1 MAGKSLGTLT
11 IDLIAKTGGFT
22 SGLNQA
28 ERASAKWSKQ
38 IQEDAAASSAALA
51 GIGVAAVTAGLA
63 VGTAGFQLLKST
75 SRQITET
82 DRWAK
87 SLRIS
92 TQELLAWQFAAEKAG
107 VSGDQMADI
116 FKDIGDKI
124 GDAVLNK
131 SGEAVDA
138 LNALGLS
145 AEKLSKVSPDKQ
157 LLAIGESL
165 GKIGTNAEKT
175 TILESLG
182 NDLSK
187 LLPLFDNNNEK
198 LKQFIE
204 LAKDYGVAPDPSS
217 IDDLVKVNQL
227 FEDMEAQVAGLKM
240 EIAAGLA
247 KVDLTPLQNSLDKLH
262 DVLTDPVV
270 LQGISDLVSEVAQLA
285 GWMVKAAA
293 GAGQLAAS
301 TGNRFAAL
309 SGQIDLTN
317 IDQVNE
323 RISYLQK
330 NLEGKKSIYSQDKSM
345 FSWLTGSDDS
355 VNALNEELNNLI
367 ATRDKLT
374 TPPVG
379 NIPLSAA
386 ITGTG
391 NPFALPPGGTNGK
404 VTPDT
409 SLKKLESSFK
419 SMETSYLRQI
429 ALIDTTGKKSAE
441 VTEQQKL
448 QFDIADG
455 KLTGLNETQKQRLEQ
470 LATEVDRLNSVKKAN
485 EENLK
490 LAEYVSN
497 LQRENANSAASLDA
511 DVIGAGLGDKSRERM
526 REQLSIEREFLE
538 KREDLQRRYQS
549 GDIHSQEDY
558 DRYNQELD
566 KALAER
572 LDKYRSHYDQL
583 DELQG
588 NWLAGA
594 QNGLANWVDTSS
606 DYYTQ
611 VSDLVGNTLDG
622 LVDNMADA
630 LSGNKAD
637 WSSWAN
643 SVLNELQKVLLR
655 AIMVNTLKS
664 AGDSG
669 WFGSLGGMFGS
680 SVAGAASAGGA
691 TPSGAYTGAASQLK
705 FAKGGVMDS
714 PDLSRFRNGVVN
726 SPTMFAFAKGAGL
739 MGEAGHEAIMP
750 LTRTADG
757 NLGVRMVDDTVSSVG
772 GGGAQL
778 QQTIQQHFSI
788 SGNGDAALKQAMQE
802 AARQGANDG
811 AKQARQDLLQD
822 FSNRGQARRLL
833 GV

>member
-11 IDLIAKTGGFT
+11 IDLIAKTGGFV
-22 SGLNQA
+22 SGLSQA
-28 ERASAKWSKQ
+28 ERASEKWSKQ
-38 IQEDAAASSAALA
+38 VQEDAAKSGAALA
-51 GIGVAAVTAGLA
+51 GIGAAAVTAGLA
-63 VGTAGFQLLKST
+63 VGAAGFQLLKST
-75 SRQITET
+75 SKQITET

-145 AEKLSKVSPDKQ
+145 AEKLSKASPEKQ

-198 LKQFIE
+198 LKQFID
-204 LAKDYGVAPDPSS
+204 LAKNYGVAPDPSS

-227 FEDMEAQVAGLKM
+227 FEDMEAQVSGLKM

-285 GWMVKAAA
+285 GWLVKAAA

-309 SGQIDLTN
+309 SGKIDLNN

-323 RISYLQK
+323 RIAYLQK
-330 NLEGKKSIYSQDKSM
+330 NLAGRKGFYSQDKSM
-345 FSWLTGSDDS
+345 FAWLTGGDDS
-355 VNALNEELNNLI
+355 VKALNDELNTLI
-367 ATRDKLT
+367 QTRDKLSKPIIGNLPLGAAT
-374 TPPVG
+374 VG
-379 NIPLSAA
+379 EA
-386 ITGTG
+386 
-391 NPFALPPGGTNGK
+391 NPFALPKGGTNGK
-404 VTPDT
+404 VTPDAT
-409 SLKKLESSFK
+409 AKKFESAFK
-419 SMETSYLRQI
+419 SLETSYLRQI
-429 ALIDTTGKKSAE
+429 ALIDTTGKKSVE

-455 KLTGLNETQKQRLEQ
+455 KLTGLNETQKTRLVQ
-470 LATEVDRLNSVKKAN
+470 LASEVDRLNSVKKAN
-485 EENLK
+485 EENIR
-490 LAEYVSN
+490 LAEYVAN
-497 LQRENANSAASLDA
+497 LQRENANAASSLDA
-511 DVIGAGLGDKSRERM
+511 DVIGAGLGDKARERM
-526 REQLSIEREFLE
+526 REQLDIEREFNE
-538 KREDLQRRYQS
+538 KREDLQRRFQS
-549 GDIHSQEDY
+549 GDIKTPAEY

-566 KALAER
+566 KALSVR
-572 LDKYRSHYDQL
+572 LEKYRSHYEDL
-583 DELQG
+583 DKIQG
-588 NWLAGA
+588 DWLAGA
-594 QNGLANWVDTSS
+594 QDGLANWVDTSS
-606 DYYTQ
+606 DYYSQ
-611 VSDLVGNTLDG
+611 VSGLVGNTLDG

-630 LSGNKAD
+630 LNGNKAD
-637 WSSWAN
+637 WADWAN
-643 SVLNELQKVLLR
+643 SVLSELQKVLLR
-655 AIMVNTLKS
+655 AILVNSLKS

-669 WFGSLGGMFGS
+669 LLGSLGGMFGVAS
-680 SVAGAASAGGA
+680 SGGS
-691 TPSGAYTGAASQLK
+691 TPSGAYDSAASGLTLN
-705 FAKGGVMDS
+705 AKGGVYDS
-714 PDLSRFRNGVVN
+714 PDLSKFRNGIVS

-739 MGEAGHEAIMP
+739 MGEAGPEAIMP
-750 LTRTADG
+750 LTRTSDG
-757 NLGVRMVDDTVSSVG
+757 SLGVRMVDDTVSSVSAG
-772 GGGAQL
+772 GSSI
-778 QQTIQQHFSI
+778 QQTIQQHFTI

-802 AARQGANDG
+802 AAARGAADG
-811 AKQARQDLLQD
+811 AKKARQDMLND
-822 FSNRGQARRLL
+822 FHTNGQARRML

>member
-11 IDLIAKTGGFT
+11 LDLIAKTGGFT
-22 SGLNQA
+22 SGMDKA

-38 IQEDAAASSAALA
+38 VQDDAKKTSLALA
-51 GIGVAAVTAGLA
+51 ATGVAATTAAMG
-63 VGTAGFQLLKST
+63 VGAAGFQLLKNT
-75 SRQITET
+75 SKQISET

-87 SLRIS
+87 SLNIS
-92 TQELLAWQFAAEKAG
+92 TQNLLAWQFAAEKAG

-145 AEKLSKVSPDKQ
+145 AEKLSKTTPDQQ
-157 LLAIGESL
+157 LLAIGDAL

-198 LKQFIE
+198 LRQFID
-204 LAKDYGVAPDPSS
+204 LAKDYDVAPDPAS
-217 IDDLVKVNQL
+217 IDDLIKVNDL
-227 FEDMEAQVAGLKM
+227 FEDIDAQVKGLKM
-240 EIAAGLA
+240 EIASGLA
-247 KVDLTPLQNSLDKLH
+247 KVDLTELTTSFNKLR
-262 DVLTDPVV
+262 DVLTDPKVID
-270 LQGISDLVSEVAQLA
+270 GLVKLVNEASKLA
-285 GWMVKAAA
+285 GWVITIAAKL
-293 GAGQLAAS
+293 GEIAS
-301 TGNRFAAL
+301 LTGNRVSAL
-309 SGQIDLTN
+309 SGEIDTSNLGE
-317 IDQVNE
+317 VNE
-323 RISYLQK
+323 RIELLQK
-330 NLEGKKSIYSQDKSM
+330 WTKERNGLYSQDKSM
-345 FSWLTGSDDS
+345 FAELSGADDS
-355 VNALNEELNNLI
+355 AKALNDELGNLLEIREKLNNQKNPVVNLPLQS
-367 ATRDKLT
+367 ATVGSGFSLGKDENNGKT
-374 TPPVG
+374 TPD
-379 NIPLSAA
+379 SAA
-386 ITGTG
+386 
-391 NPFALPPGGTNGK
+391 
-404 VTPDT
+404 
-409 SLKKLESSFK
+409 KKLENAFK

-455 KLTGLNETQKQRLEQ
+455 KLTGLNATQKEHLEQ

-497 LQRENANSAASLDA
+497 LQRENANAAASLDA
-511 DVIGAGLGDKSRERM
+511 DVIGAGLGDKARERM
-526 REQLSIEREFLE
+526 REQLEIEREFLE

-549 GDIHSQEDY
+549 GDIRNQEDY
-558 DRYNQELD
+558 ERYNQELD
-566 KALAER
+566 KALSDR
-572 LDKYRSHYDQL
+572 LDKYRNHYEQL

-637 WSSWAN
+637 WASWAN
-643 SVLNELQKVLLR
+643 SVLSELQKVLLR
-655 AIMVNTLKS
+655 AIMVNSLKS
-664 AGDSG
+664 AGESG
-669 WFGSLGGMFGS
+669 WFGSLGGMFGGS
-680 SVAGAASAGGA
+680 SAGGS
-691 TPSGAYTGAASQLK
+691 TPSGLYDGLTLN
-705 FAKGGVMDS
+705 AKGGVYDS
-714 PDLSRFRNGVVN
+714 PDLSKFSNGIVN

-739 MGEAGHEAIMP
+739 MGEAGYEAIMP

-772 GGGAQL
+772 GGGAQV

-811 AKQARQDLLQD
+811 AKQARQDLLND

>member
-11 IDLIAKTGGFT
+11 IDLVAKVGGFV
-22 SGLNQA
+22 SGLSQA
-28 ERASAKWSKQ
+28 ERASQKWRKQVKDDAKAAAVAFTGFATAASAAALSVGVAGYNLLKNTSKQ
-38 IQEDAAASSAALA
+38 I
-51 GIGVAAVTAGLA
+51 
-63 VGTAGFQLLKST
+63 
-75 SRQITET
+75 TES

-87 SLRIS
+87 SLNMS
-92 TQELLAWQFAAEKAG
+92 TQSLLSWQYAAQKAG

-138 LNALGLS
+138 LDALGLS
-145 AEKLSKVSPDKQ
+145 AKKLAGESPDKQ
-157 LLAIGESL
+157 LIAISNAL
-165 GKIGTNAEKT
+165 GNIKTNAEKT

-187 LLPLFDNNNEK
+187 LLPLLEQGGDK
-198 LKQFIE
+198 LQKY
-204 LAKDYGVAPDPSS
+204 LKAAKDFGVAPDDAD
-217 IDDLVKVNQL
+217 IENLVKVNSI
-227 FEDMEAQVAGLKM
+227 FEDMETQINGVKIELAT
-240 EIAAGLA
+240 GLA
-247 KVDLTPLQNSLDKLH
+247 KVDLSNLQKS
-262 DVLTDPVV
+262 
-270 LQGISDLVSEVAQLA
+270 ISDMGDVFKDPEVIKGITDLVGGVVDLA
-285 GWMVKAAA
+285 TWLVKVGAEA
-293 GAGQLAAS
+293 GKLIDLYKGGTPVGENASKEEIERRIRNLTADLEDEGFAAS
-301 TGNRFAAL
+301 FNRI
-309 SGQIDLTN
+309 GMD
-317 IDQVNE
+317 
-323 RISYLQK
+323 
-330 NLEGKKSIYSQDKSM
+330 
-345 FSWLTGSDDS
+345 
-355 VNALNEELNNLI
+355 
-367 ATRDKLT
+367 
-374 TPPVG
+374 
-379 NIPLSAA
+379 
-386 ITGTG
+386 
-391 NPFALPPGGTNGK
+391 TNGK
-404 VTPDT
+404 RKERDQLRQRLLIIETANNLPLTPAFAGNINDKPKNYNKNPGESNGKEKPDST
-409 SLKKLESSFK
+409 AKKLESSFK

-429 ALIDTTGKKSAE
+429 NLIDTTGKKTAE

-448 QFDIADG
+448 QFDIVSG
-455 KLTGLNETQKQRLEQ
+455 KLTGLNESQKQRLEQ
-470 LATEVDRLNSVKKAN
+470 LATEVDRLNAVKKAN

-490 LAEYVSN
+490 LAEYISN
-497 LQRENANSAASLDA
+497 LQRENANAAASLDA
-511 DVIGAGLGDKSRERM
+511 DVIGAGLGDKARERM
-526 REQLSIEREFLE
+526 REQLEIEREFNE
-538 KREDLQRRYQS
+538 KREDLQRRRQDGS
-549 GDIHSQEDY
+549 IKTSEEY

-594 QNGLANWVDTSS
+594 QNSLANWVDTSS

-630 LSGNKAD
+630 LRGNKAD
-637 WSSWAN
+637 WASWAN

-739 MGEAGHEAIMP
+739 MGEAGPEAIMP

>member
-11 IDLIAKTGGFT
+11 IDLVAKVGGFV
-22 SGLNQA
+22 SGLSQA
-28 ERASAKWSKQ
+28 ERASQKWRKQVKDDAKAAAVAFTGFATAASAAALSVGVAGYNLLKNTSKQ
-38 IQEDAAASSAALA
+38 I
-51 GIGVAAVTAGLA
+51 
-63 VGTAGFQLLKST
+63 
-75 SRQITET
+75 TES

-87 SLRIS
+87 SLNMS
-92 TQELLAWQFAAEKAG
+92 TQSLLSWQYAAQKAG

-138 LNALGLS
+138 LDALGLS
-145 AEKLSKVSPDKQ
+145 AKKLAGESPDKQ
-157 LLAIGESL
+157 LIAISNAL
-165 GKIGTNAEKT
+165 GNIKTNAEKT

-187 LLPLFDNNNEK
+187 LLPLLEQGGDK
-198 LKQFIE
+198 LQKY
-204 LAKDYGVAPDPSS
+204 LKAAKDFGVAPDDAD
-217 IDDLVKVNQL
+217 IENLVKVNSI
-227 FEDMEAQVAGLKM
+227 FEDMETQINGVKIELAT
-240 EIAAGLA
+240 GLA
-247 KVDLTPLQNSLDKLH
+247 KVDLSNLQKS
-262 DVLTDPVV
+262 
-270 LQGISDLVSEVAQLA
+270 ISDMGDVFKDPEVIKGITDLVGGVVDLA
-285 GWMVKAAA
+285 TWLVKVGAEA
-293 GAGQLAAS
+293 GKLIDLYKGGTPVGENASKEEIERRIRNLTADLEDEGFAAS
-301 TGNRFAAL
+301 FNRI
-309 SGQIDLTN
+309 GMD
-317 IDQVNE
+317 
-323 RISYLQK
+323 
-330 NLEGKKSIYSQDKSM
+330 
-345 FSWLTGSDDS
+345 
-355 VNALNEELNNLI
+355 
-367 ATRDKLT
+367 
-374 TPPVG
+374 
-379 NIPLSAA
+379 
-386 ITGTG
+386 
-391 NPFALPPGGTNGK
+391 TNGK
-404 VTPDT
+404 RKERDQLRQRLLIIETANNLPLTPAFAGNINDKPKNYNKNPGESNGKLKTDT
-409 SLKKLESSFK
+409 SAKKLESSFK

-429 ALIDTTGKKSAE
+429 NLIDTTGKKTAE

-448 QFDIADG
+448 QFDIVSG
-455 KLTGLNETQKQRLEQ
+455 KLTGLNESQKQRLEQ
-470 LATEVDRLNSVKKAN
+470 LATEVDRLNAVKKAN

-490 LAEYVSN
+490 LAEYISN
-497 LQRENANSAASLDA
+497 LQRENANVAASLDA
-511 DVIGAGLGDKSRERM
+511 DVIGAGLGDKARERM
-526 REQLSIEREFLE
+526 REQLNTEREFLE

-549 GDIHSQEDY
+549 GDIANQEDY

-637 WSSWAN
+637 WASWAN

-680 SVAGAASAGGA
+680 SVVGSASAGGA

-739 MGEAGHEAIMP
+739 MGEAGPEAIMP

>member
-11 IDLIAKTGGFT
+11 IDLVAKVGGFV
-22 SGLNQA
+22 SGLSQA
-28 ERASAKWSKQ
+28 ERASQKWRKQVKDDAKAAAVAFTGFATAASAAALSVGVAGYNLLKNTSKQ
-38 IQEDAAASSAALA
+38 I
-51 GIGVAAVTAGLA
+51 
-63 VGTAGFQLLKST
+63 
-75 SRQITET
+75 TES

-87 SLRIS
+87 SLNMS
-92 TQELLAWQFAAEKAG
+92 TQSLLSWQYAAQKAG

-138 LNALGLS
+138 LDALGLS
-145 AEKLSKVSPDKQ
+145 AKKLAGESPDKQ
-157 LLAIGESL
+157 LIAISNAL
-165 GKIGTNAEKT
+165 GNIKTNAEKT

-187 LLPLFDNNNEK
+187 LLPLLEQGGDK
-198 LKQFIE
+198 LQKY
-204 LAKDYGVAPDPSS
+204 LKAAKDFGVAPDDAD
-217 IDDLVKVNQL
+217 IENLVKVNSI
-227 FEDMEAQVAGLKM
+227 FEDMETQINGVKIELAT
-240 EIAAGLA
+240 GLA
-247 KVDLTPLQNSLDKLH
+247 KVDLSNLQKS
-262 DVLTDPVV
+262 
-270 LQGISDLVSEVAQLA
+270 ISDMGDVFKDPEVIKGITDLVGGVVDLA
-285 GWMVKAAA
+285 TWLVKVGAEA
-293 GAGQLAAS
+293 GKLIDLYKGGTPVGENASKEEIERRIRNLTADLEDEGFAAS
-301 TGNRFAAL
+301 FNRI
-309 SGQIDLTN
+309 GMD
-317 IDQVNE
+317 
-323 RISYLQK
+323 
-330 NLEGKKSIYSQDKSM
+330 
-345 FSWLTGSDDS
+345 
-355 VNALNEELNNLI
+355 
-367 ATRDKLT
+367 
-374 TPPVG
+374 
-379 NIPLSAA
+379 
-386 ITGTG
+386 
-391 NPFALPPGGTNGK
+391 TNGK
-404 VTPDT
+404 RKERDQLRQRLLIIETANNLPLTPAFAGNINDKPKNYNKNPGESNGKEKPDST
-409 SLKKLESSFK
+409 AKKLESSFK

-429 ALIDTTGKKSAE
+429 NLIDTTGKKTAE

-448 QFDIADG
+448 QFDIVSG
-455 KLTGLNETQKQRLEQ
+455 KLTGLNESQKQRLEQ
-470 LATEVDRLNSVKKAN
+470 LATEVDRLNAVKKAN

-490 LAEYVSN
+490 LAEYISN
-497 LQRENANSAASLDA
+497 LQRENANVAASLDA
-511 DVIGAGLGDKSRERM
+511 DVIGAGLGDKARERM
-526 REQLSIEREFLE
+526 REQLNTEREFLE

-549 GDIHSQEDY
+549 GDIANQEDY

-611 VSDLVGNTLDG
+611 VLDLVGNTLDG

-637 WSSWAN
+637 WASWAN

-811 AKQARQDLLQD
+811 AKQARQDILQD

>member
-11 IDLIAKTGGFT
+11 IDLVAKVGGFV
-22 SGLNQA
+22 SGLSQA
-28 ERASAKWSKQ
+28 ERASQKWRKQVKDDAKAAAVAFTGFATAASAAALSVGVAGYNLLKNTSKQ
-38 IQEDAAASSAALA
+38 I
-51 GIGVAAVTAGLA
+51 
-63 VGTAGFQLLKST
+63 
-75 SRQITET
+75 TES

-87 SLRIS
+87 SLNMS
-92 TQELLAWQFAAEKAG
+92 TQSLLSWQYAAQKAG

-138 LNALGLS
+138 LDALGLS
-145 AEKLSKVSPDKQ
+145 AKKLAGESPDKQ
-157 LLAIGESL
+157 LIAISNAL
-165 GKIGTNAEKT
+165 GNIKTNAEKT

-187 LLPLFDNNNEK
+187 LLPLLDQGGDK
-198 LKQFIE
+198 LQKY
-204 LAKDYGVAPDPSS
+204 LKAAKDFGVAPDDAD
-217 IDDLVKVNQL
+217 IENLVKVNSI
-227 FEDMEAQVAGLKM
+227 FEDMETQINGVKIELAT
-240 EIAAGLA
+240 GLA
-247 KVDLTPLQNSLDKLH
+247 KVDLSNLQKS
-262 DVLTDPVV
+262 
-270 LQGISDLVSEVAQLA
+270 ISDMGDVFKDPEVIKGITDLVGGVVDLA
-285 GWMVKAAA
+285 TWLVKVGAEA
-293 GAGQLAAS
+293 GKLIDLYKGGAPVGENASKEEIERRIRNLTADLEDEGFAAS
-301 TGNRFAAL
+301 FNRI
-309 SGQIDLTN
+309 GMD
-317 IDQVNE
+317 
-323 RISYLQK
+323 
-330 NLEGKKSIYSQDKSM
+330 
-345 FSWLTGSDDS
+345 
-355 VNALNEELNNLI
+355 
-367 ATRDKLT
+367 
-374 TPPVG
+374 
-379 NIPLSAA
+379 
-386 ITGTG
+386 
-391 NPFALPPGGTNGK
+391 TNGK
-404 VTPDT
+404 RKERDQLRQRLLIIETANNLPLTPAFAGNINDKPKNYNKNPGESNGKEKPDST
-409 SLKKLESSFK
+409 AKKLESSFK

-429 ALIDTTGKKSAE
+429 NLIDTTGKKTAE

-448 QFDIADG
+448 QFDIVSG
-455 KLTGLNETQKQRLEQ
+455 KLTGLNESQKQRLEQ
-470 LATEVDRLNSVKKAN
+470 LATEVDRLNAVKKAN

-490 LAEYVSN
+490 LAEYISN
-497 LQRENANSAASLDA
+497 LQRENANVAASLDA
-511 DVIGAGLGDKSRERM
+511 DVIGAGLGDKARERM
-526 REQLSIEREFLE
+526 REQLNIEREFLE

-549 GDIHSQEDY
+549 GDIANQEDY

-637 WSSWAN
+637 WASWAN

-680 SVAGAASAGGA
+680 SVAGAASTGGA

-739 MGEAGHEAIMP
+739 MGEAGPEAIMP

-772 GGGAQL
+772 GGGTQL

-811 AKQARQDLLQD
+811 AKQARKDLLQD
-822 FSNRGQARRLL
+822 FSKEGANKFLI
-833 GV
+833 

>member
-11 IDLIAKTGGFT
+11 IDLVAKVGGFV
-22 SGLNQA
+22 SGLSQA
-28 ERASAKWSKQ
+28 ERASQKWRKQVKDDAKAAAVAFTGFATAASAAALSVGVAGYNLLKNTSKQ
-38 IQEDAAASSAALA
+38 I
-51 GIGVAAVTAGLA
+51 
-63 VGTAGFQLLKST
+63 
-75 SRQITET
+75 TES

-87 SLRIS
+87 SLNMS
-92 TQELLAWQFAAEKAG
+92 TQSLLSWQYAAQKAG

-138 LNALGLS
+138 LDALGLS
-145 AEKLSKVSPDKQ
+145 AKKLSGESPDKQ
-157 LLAIGESL
+157 LLAISDAL
-165 GKIGTNAEKT
+165 SKIKTNSEKT

-187 LLPLFDNNNEK
+187 LLPLLDQGGDK
-198 LKQFIE
+198 LQKY
-204 LAKDYGVAPDPSS
+204 LKAAKDFGVAPDDADIES
-217 IDDLVKVNQL
+217 LVKVNSI
-227 FEDMEAQVAGLKM
+227 FEDMETQINGVKIELAT
-240 EIAAGLA
+240 GLA
-247 KVDLTPLQNSLDKLH
+247 KVDLSNLQKSISDMGDVFKDPEVIKGITNLVGGVVDLATWLVKVGAEAGKLIDLYKGGTPVGENASKEEIERRIRNLTADLEDEGFAASFNRIGMDTEGKRKERDQLNQRLLILETANNLPLTPATTGNSLIK
-262 DVLTDPVV
+262 T
-270 LQGISDLVSEVAQLA
+270 
-285 GWMVKAAA
+285 
-293 GAGQLAAS
+293 
-301 TGNRFAAL
+301 
-309 SGQIDLTN
+309 
-317 IDQVNE
+317 
-323 RISYLQK
+323 SYGL
-330 NLEGKKSIYSQDKSM
+330 GKDE
-345 FSWLTGSDDS
+345 
-355 VNALNEELNNLI
+355 N
-367 ATRDKLT
+367 
-374 TPPVG
+374 
-379 NIPLSAA
+379 
-386 ITGTG
+386 
-391 NPFALPPGGTNGK
+391 NGK
-404 VTPDT
+404 NKPDST
-409 SLKKLESSFK
+409 AKKLESAFK

-470 LATEVDRLNSVKKAN
+470 LATEVDRLNAVKKAN

-490 LAEYVSN
+490 LAEYISN
-497 LQRENANSAASLDA
+497 LQRENANAAASLDA
-511 DVIGAGLGDKSRERM
+511 DVIGAGLGDKARERM
-526 REQLSIEREFLE
+526 REQLEIEREFNE
-538 KREDLQRRYQS
+538 KREDLQRRRQDGS
-549 GDIHSQEDY
+549 IKTSEEY

-637 WSSWAN
+637 WASWAN

-739 MGEAGHEAIMP
+739 MGEAGPEAIMP

-778 QQTIQQHFSI
+778 QQTIHQHFSI

>member
-1 MAGKSLGTLT
+1 
-11 IDLIAKTGGFT
+11 
-22 SGLNQA
+22 
-28 ERASAKWSKQ
+28 
-38 IQEDAAASSAALA
+38 
-51 GIGVAAVTAGLA
+51 
-63 VGTAGFQLLKST
+63 
-75 SRQITET
+75 
-82 DRWAK
+82 
-87 SLRIS
+87 
-92 TQELLAWQFAAEKAG
+92 
-107 VSGDQMADI
+107 
-116 FKDIGDKI
+116 
-124 GDAVLNK
+124 
-131 SGEAVDA
+131 
-138 LNALGLS
+138 
-145 AEKLSKVSPDKQ
+145 
-157 LLAIGESL
+157 
-165 GKIGTNAEKT
+165 
-175 TILESLG
+175 
-182 NDLSK
+182 
-187 LLPLFDNNNEK
+187 
-198 LKQFIE
+198 
-204 LAKDYGVAPDPSS
+204 
-217 IDDLVKVNQL
+217 
-227 FEDMEAQVAGLKM
+227 
-240 EIAAGLA
+240 
-247 KVDLTPLQNSLDKLH
+247 
-262 DVLTDPVV
+262 
-270 LQGISDLVSEVAQLA
+270 
-285 GWMVKAAA
+285 
-293 GAGQLAAS
+293 
-301 TGNRFAAL
+301 
-309 SGQIDLTN
+309 
-317 IDQVNE
+317 
-323 RISYLQK
+323 
-330 NLEGKKSIYSQDKSM
+330 
-345 FSWLTGSDDS
+345 
-355 VNALNEELNNLI
+355 
-367 ATRDKLT
+367 
-374 TPPVG
+374 
-379 NIPLSAA
+379 
-386 ITGTG
+386 
-391 NPFALPPGGTNGK
+391 
-404 VTPDT
+404 
-409 SLKKLESSFK
+409 
-419 SMETSYLRQI
+419 METSYLRQI

-470 LATEVDRLNSVKKAN
+470 LATEVDRLNAVKKAN

-490 LAEYVSN
+490 LAEYISN
-497 LQRENANSAASLDA
+497 LQRENANAAASLDA
-511 DVIGAGLGDKSRERM
+511 DVIGAGLGDKARERM
-526 REQLSIEREFLE
+526 REQLEIEREFNE
-538 KREDLQRRYQS
+538 KREDLQRRRQDGS
-549 GDIHSQEDY
+549 IKTSEEY

-630 LSGNKAD
+630 LSGNKDD
-637 WSSWAN
+637 WASWAN

-739 MGEAGHEAIMP
+739 MGEAGPEAIMP

-778 QQTIQQHFSI
+778 QQTIHQHFSI

>member
-11 IDLIAKTGGFT
+11 IDLVAKVGGFV
-22 SGLNQA
+22 SGLSQA
-28 ERASAKWSKQ
+28 ERASQKWRKQVKDDAKAAAVAFTGFATAASAAALSVGVAGYNLLKNTSKQ
-38 IQEDAAASSAALA
+38 I
-51 GIGVAAVTAGLA
+51 
-63 VGTAGFQLLKST
+63 
-75 SRQITET
+75 TES

-87 SLRIS
+87 SLNMS
-92 TQELLAWQFAAEKAG
+92 TQSLLSWQYAAQKAG

-131 SGEAVDA
+131 SGEAVGA
-138 LNALGLS
+138 LDALGLS
-145 AEKLSKVSPDKQ
+145 AKKLAGESPDKQ
-157 LLAIGESL
+157 LIAISNAL
-165 GKIGTNAEKT
+165 GNIKTNAEKT

-187 LLPLFDNNNEK
+187 LLPLLDQGGDK
-198 LKQFIE
+198 LQKY
-204 LAKDYGVAPDPSS
+204 LKAAKDFGVAPDDAD
-217 IDDLVKVNQL
+217 IENLVKVNSI
-227 FEDMEAQVAGLKM
+227 FEDMETQINGVKIELAT
-240 EIAAGLA
+240 GLA
-247 KVDLTPLQNSLDKLH
+247 KVDLSNLQKS
-262 DVLTDPVV
+262 
-270 LQGISDLVSEVAQLA
+270 ISDMGDVFKDPEVIKGITDLVGGVVDLA
-285 GWMVKAAA
+285 TWLVKVGAEA
-293 GAGQLAAS
+293 GKLIDLYKGGTPVGENASKEEIERRIRNLTADLEDEGFAAS
-301 TGNRFAAL
+301 FNRI
-309 SGQIDLTN
+309 GMD
-317 IDQVNE
+317 
-323 RISYLQK
+323 
-330 NLEGKKSIYSQDKSM
+330 
-345 FSWLTGSDDS
+345 
-355 VNALNEELNNLI
+355 
-367 ATRDKLT
+367 
-374 TPPVG
+374 
-379 NIPLSAA
+379 
-386 ITGTG
+386 
-391 NPFALPPGGTNGK
+391 TNGK
-404 VTPDT
+404 RKERDQLRQRLLIIETANNLPLTPAFAGNRNDKPKNYNKNPGESNGKEKPDST
-409 SLKKLESSFK
+409 AKKLESSFK

-429 ALIDTTGKKSAE
+429 NLIDTTGKKTAE

-448 QFDIADG
+448 QFDIVSG
-455 KLTGLNETQKQRLEQ
+455 KLTGLNESQKQRLDQ
-470 LATEVDRLNSVKKAN
+470 LATEVDRLNAVKKAN

-490 LAEYVSN
+490 LAEYISN
-497 LQRENANSAASLDA
+497 LQRENANVAASLDA
-511 DVIGAGLGDKSRERM
+511 DVIGAGLGDKARERM
-526 REQLSIEREFLE
+526 REQLNIEREFLE

-549 GDIHSQEDY
+549 GDIANQEDY

-572 LDKYRSHYDQL
+572 LDKYRSHYDEL
-583 DELQG
+583 DRLQG

-637 WSSWAN
+637 WASWAN

-691 TPSGAYTGAASQLK
+691 TPSGAYTDAASQLK

-739 MGEAGHEAIMP
+739 MGEAGPEAIMP

-757 NLGVRMVDDTVSSVG
+757 NLGVRMVDDTASSVG

-811 AKQARQDLLQD
+811 AKQARQDILQD

>member
-11 IDLIAKTGGFT
+11 IDLVAKVGGFV
-22 SGLNQA
+22 SGLSQA
-28 ERASAKWSKQ
+28 ERASQKWRKQVKDDAKAAAVAFTGFATAASATALSVGVAGYNLLKNTSKQ
-38 IQEDAAASSAALA
+38 I
-51 GIGVAAVTAGLA
+51 
-63 VGTAGFQLLKST
+63 
-75 SRQITET
+75 TES

-87 SLRIS
+87 SLNMS
-92 TQELLAWQFAAEKAG
+92 TQSLLSWQYAAQKAG

-138 LNALGLS
+138 LDALGLS
-145 AEKLSKVSPDKQ
+145 AKKLAGESPDKQ
-157 LLAIGESL
+157 LIAISNAL
-165 GKIGTNAEKT
+165 GNIKTNAEKT

-187 LLPLFDNNNEK
+187 LLPLLDQGGDK
-198 LKQFIE
+198 LQKY
-204 LAKDYGVAPDPSS
+204 LKAAKDFGVAPDDAD
-217 IDDLVKVNQL
+217 IENLVKVNSI
-227 FEDMEAQVAGLKM
+227 FEDMETQINGVKIELAT
-240 EIAAGLA
+240 GLA
-247 KVDLTPLQNSLDKLH
+247 KVDLSNLQKS
-262 DVLTDPVV
+262 
-270 LQGISDLVSEVAQLA
+270 ISDMGDVFKDPEVIKGITDLVGGVVDLA
-285 GWMVKAAA
+285 TWLIKVGAEA
-293 GAGQLAAS
+293 GKLIDLYKGGAPVGENASKEEIERRIRNLTADLEDEGFAAS
-301 TGNRFAAL
+301 FNRI
-309 SGQIDLTN
+309 GMD
-317 IDQVNE
+317 
-323 RISYLQK
+323 
-330 NLEGKKSIYSQDKSM
+330 
-345 FSWLTGSDDS
+345 
-355 VNALNEELNNLI
+355 
-367 ATRDKLT
+367 
-374 TPPVG
+374 
-379 NIPLSAA
+379 
-386 ITGTG
+386 
-391 NPFALPPGGTNGK
+391 TNGK
-404 VTPDT
+404 REERNQLRQRLLIIETANNLPLTPAFAGNINDKPKNYNKNPGESNGKEKPDST
-409 SLKKLESSFK
+409 AKKLESSFK

-429 ALIDTTGKKSAE
+429 NLIDTTGKKTAE

-448 QFDIADG
+448 QFDIVSG
-455 KLTGLNETQKQRLEQ
+455 KLTGLNESQKQRLEQ
-470 LATEVDRLNSVKKAN
+470 LATEVDRLNAVKKAN

-490 LAEYVSN
+490 LAEYISN
-497 LQRENANSAASLDA
+497 LQRENANVAASLDA
-511 DVIGAGLGDKSRERM
+511 DVIGAGLGDKARERM
-526 REQLSIEREFLE
+526 REQLNIEREFLE

-549 GDIHSQEDY
+549 GDIANQEDY

-637 WSSWAN
+637 WASWAN

-739 MGEAGHEAIMP
+739 MGEAGPEAIMP

-772 GGGAQL
+772 GGGAHL

-811 AKQARQDLLQD
+811 AKQARQDILQD

>member
-11 IDLIAKTGGFT
+11 IDLVAKVGGFV
-22 SGLNQA
+22 SGLSQA
-28 ERASAKWSKQ
+28 ERASQKWSKQ
-38 IQEDAAASSAALA
+38 VNDDAKAAAVAFTGFATAASAAVLSV
-51 GIGVAAVTAGLA
+51 GVAGYN
-63 VGTAGFQLLKST
+63 LLKNT
-75 SRQITET
+75 SKQITES

-87 SLRIS
+87 SLNMS
-92 TQELLAWQFAAEKAG
+92 TQSLLSWQYAAQKAG

-138 LNALGLS
+138 LDALGLS
-145 AEKLSKVSPDKQ
+145 AKKLAGESPDKQ
-157 LLAIGESL
+157 LIAISNAL
-165 GKIGTNAEKT
+165 GNIKTNAEKT

-187 LLPLFDNNNEK
+187 LLPLLDQGGDK
-198 LKQFIE
+198 LQKY
-204 LAKDYGVAPDPSS
+204 LKAAKDFGVAPDDAD
-217 IDDLVKVNQL
+217 IENLVKVNSI
-227 FEDMEAQVAGLKM
+227 FEDMETQINGVKIELAT
-240 EIAAGLA
+240 GLA
-247 KVDLTPLQNSLDKLH
+247 KVDLSNLQKS
-262 DVLTDPVV
+262 
-270 LQGISDLVSEVAQLA
+270 ISDMGDVFKDPEVIKGITDLVGGVVDLA
-285 GWMVKAAA
+285 TWLVKVGAEA
-293 GAGQLAAS
+293 GKLIDLYKGGTPVGENASKEEIERRIRNLTADLEDEGFAAS
-301 TGNRFAAL
+301 FNRI
-309 SGQIDLTN
+309 GMD
-317 IDQVNE
+317 
-323 RISYLQK
+323 
-330 NLEGKKSIYSQDKSM
+330 
-345 FSWLTGSDDS
+345 
-355 VNALNEELNNLI
+355 
-367 ATRDKLT
+367 
-374 TPPVG
+374 
-379 NIPLSAA
+379 
-386 ITGTG
+386 
-391 NPFALPPGGTNGK
+391 TNGK
-404 VTPDT
+404 RKERDQLRQRLLIIETANNLPLTPAFAGNINDKPKNYNKNPGESNGKEKQDST
-409 SLKKLESSFK
+409 AKKLESSFK

-429 ALIDTTGKKSAE
+429 NLIDTTGKKTAE

-448 QFDIADG
+448 QFDIVSG
-455 KLTGLNETQKQRLEQ
+455 KLTGLNESQKQRLEQ
-470 LATEVDRLNSVKKAN
+470 LATEVDRLNAVKKAN

-490 LAEYVSN
+490 LAEYISN
-497 LQRENANSAASLDA
+497 LQRENANVAASLDA
-511 DVIGAGLGDKSRERM
+511 DVIGAGLGDKARERM
-526 REQLSIEREFLE
+526 REQLNIEREFLE

-549 GDIHSQEDY
+549 GDIANQKDY

-637 WSSWAN
+637 WASWAN

-739 MGEAGHEAIMP
+739 MGEAGPEAIMP

>member
-11 IDLIAKTGGFT
+11 IDLIAKVGGFV
-22 SGLNQA
+22 SGLSQA
-28 ERASAKWSKQ
+28 ERSSQKWRRQVQDDAKAAAVAFTGFATAASAAAIGVGVAGYNLLKNTSKQ
-38 IQEDAAASSAALA
+38 I
-51 GIGVAAVTAGLA
+51 
-63 VGTAGFQLLKST
+63 
-75 SRQITET
+75 TES

-87 SLRIS
+87 SLNMS
-92 TQELLAWQFAAEKAG
+92 TQSLLSWQYAAEKAG

-138 LNALGLS
+138 LDALGLS
-145 AEKLSKVSPDKQ
+145 AKKLAGESPDKQ
-157 LLAIGESL
+157 LLAISNAL
-165 GKIGTNAEKT
+165 GKIKTNAEKT

-187 LLPLFDNNNEK
+187 LLPLLDQGGDK
-198 LKQFIE
+198 LQKY
-204 LAKDYGVAPDPSS
+204 LKAAKDFGVAPDDADIES
-217 IDDLVKVNQL
+217 LVKVNSI
-227 FEDMEAQVAGLKM
+227 FEDMETQINGVKIELAT
-240 EIAAGLA
+240 GLA
-247 KVDLTPLQNSLDKLH
+247 KVDLSNLQKSISDMG
-262 DVLTDPVV
+262 DVFKDPEVIKGLTDLVGGVVDLATWLVKVGAEAGKLIDLYKGGQPV
-270 LQGISDLVSEVAQLA
+270 GDNASISD
-285 GWMVKAAA
+285 
-293 GAGQLAAS
+293 
-301 TGNRFAAL
+301 
-309 SGQIDLTN
+309 I
-317 IDQVNE
+317 E
-323 RISYLQK
+323 RR
-330 NLEGKKSIYSQDKSM
+330 
-345 FSWLTGSDDS
+345 
-355 VNALNEELNNLI
+355 LNNLKADVEDQGFLASFNRI
-367 ATRDKLT
+367 GMDIDGKKAEIDQLERRVSIMKAGNNLPLT
-374 TPPVG
+374 PAFVG
-379 NIPLSAA
+379 NINDKTKSY
-386 ITGTG
+386 
-391 NPFALPPGGTNGK
+391 NKDPGESNGK
-404 VTPDT
+404 TNT
-409 SLKKLESSFK
+409 NSSANKLESAFK

-455 KLTGLNETQKQRLEQ
+455 KLSGLNATQKERLEQ

-497 LQRENANSAASLDA
+497 LQRENANAAASLDA
-511 DVIGAGLGDKSRERM
+511 DVIGAGVGDKARERM

-549 GDIHSQEDY
+549 GDIRSQEDY

-637 WSSWAN
+637 WASWAN

-739 MGEAGHEAIMP
+739 MGEAGPEAIMP

-778 QQTIQQHFSI
+778 QQTIHQHFNI

>member
-11 IDLIAKTGGFT
+11 IDLIAKVGGFV
-22 SGLNQA
+22 SGLSQA
-28 ERASAKWSKQ
+28 ERASQKWRKQVQDDAKAAAVAFTGFATAASAAALSVGVAGYNLLKNTSKQ
-38 IQEDAAASSAALA
+38 I
-51 GIGVAAVTAGLA
+51 
-63 VGTAGFQLLKST
+63 
-75 SRQITET
+75 TES

-87 SLRIS
+87 SLNMS
-92 TQELLAWQFAAEKAG
+92 TQSLLSWQYAAQKAG

-138 LNALGLS
+138 LDALGLS
-145 AEKLSKVSPDKQ
+145 AKKLSGESPDKQ
-157 LLAIGESL
+157 LLAISDSL
-165 GKIGTNAEKT
+165 SKIKTNAEKT

-187 LLPLFDNNNEK
+187 LLPLLDQGGEK
-198 LKQFIE
+198 LQKY
-204 LAKDYGVAPDPSS
+204 LKAAKDFGVAPDDSDIES
-217 IDDLVKVNQL
+217 LVKVNSI
-227 FEDMEAQVAGLKM
+227 FEDMETQVNGVKIELAT
-240 EIAAGLA
+240 GLA
-247 KVDLTPLQNSLDKLH
+247 KVDLSNLQKS
-262 DVLTDPVV
+262 
-270 LQGISDLVSEVAQLA
+270 ISDMGDVFKDPEVIKGITDLVGGVVDLATWLVKVGSEA
-285 GWMVKAAA
+285 GKLIDLYKGGSPVGDNASA
-293 GAGQLAAS
+293 GEVERRIRNLTADLEDEGFAAS
-301 TGNRFAAL
+301 VNRI
-309 SGQIDLTN
+309 GMDI
-317 IDQVNE
+317 
-323 RISYLQK
+323 
-330 NLEGKKSIYSQDKSM
+330 EGKRAEREQLRLRLSI
-345 FSWLTGSDDS
+345 LET
-355 VNALNEELNNLI
+355 ANNLP
-367 ATRDKLT
+367 LT
-374 TPPVG
+374 PAKVG
-379 NIPLSAA
+379 DSSSTK
-386 ITGTG
+386 TGYG
-391 NPFALPPGGTNGK
+391 LGKDESNGK
-404 VTPDT
+404 LKTDA
-409 SLKKLESSFK
+409 SAKKLESAFK

-470 LATEVDRLNSVKKAN
+470 LATEVDRLNAVKKAN

-490 LAEYVSN
+490 LAEYISN
-497 LQRENANSAASLDA
+497 LQRENANAAASLDA
-511 DVIGAGLGDKSRERM
+511 DVIGAGLGDKARERM
-526 REQLSIEREFLE
+526 REQLEIEREFNE
-538 KREDLQRRYQS
+538 KREDLQRRRQDGS
-549 GDIHSQEDY
+549 IKTSEEY

-572 LDKYRSHYDQL
+572 LDKYRSHYDEL
-583 DELQG
+583 DRLQG

-637 WSSWAN
+637 WASWAN

-739 MGEAGHEAIMP
+739 MGEAGPEAIMP

-778 QQTIQQHFSI
+778 QQTIQQHFS
-788 SGNGDAALKQAMQE
+788 
-802 AARQGANDG
+802 
-811 AKQARQDLLQD
+811 
-822 FSNRGQARRLL
+822 
-833 GV
+833 

>member
-1 MAGKSLGTLT
+1 MASKSLGTLT
-11 IDLIAKTGGFT
+11 IDLIAKVGGFVG
-22 SGLNQA
+22 GLSQA
-28 ERASAKWSKQ
+28 ERASQKWRKQ
-38 IQEDAAASSAALA
+38 VQEDAKSVAVAFTGAATAASAAA
-51 GIGVAAVTAGLA
+51 IGVGVAGYN
-63 VGTAGFQLLKST
+63 LLKNT
-75 SRQITET
+75 SRQITES

-87 SLRIS
+87 SLNMS
-92 TQELLAWQFAAEKAG
+92 TQSLLAWQYAAEKAG

-124 GDAVLNK
+124 GDSVLNK

-138 LNALGLS
+138 LDALGLS
-145 AEKLSKVSPDKQ
+145 AKKLSSESPDKQ
-157 LLAIGESL
+157 LLAISDAL
-165 GKIGTNAEKT
+165 SKIKTNAEKT

-187 LLPLFDNNNEK
+187 LLPLLDQGGDK
-198 LKQFIE
+198 LQKYMKA
-204 LAKDYGVAPDPSS
+204 AKEFGVAPDDTDIES
-217 IDDLVKVNQL
+217 LVKVNSI
-227 FEDMEAQVAGLKM
+227 FEDMENQVKGVKIELS
-240 EIAAGLA
+240 AGLA
-247 KVDLTPLQNSLDKLH
+247 KVDLSNLQKS
-262 DVLTDPVV
+262 
-270 LQGISDLVSEVAQLA
+270 ISDMGDVFKDPEVIKGITNLVSGVVDLA
-285 GWMVKAAA
+285 TWLVKVGAEAGKLIDLYKGGQA
-293 GAGQLAAS
+293 VGENASIEEIDRRIRNLDADLNDEGFLADFNRLGMDVEGKRAERSELERRRAILKAGNNLPLYPATIGNNSSSKTDYGLGAGES
-301 TGNRFAAL
+301 
-309 SGQIDLTN
+309 
-317 IDQVNE
+317 
-323 RISYLQK
+323 
-330 NLEGKKSIYSQDKSM
+330 
-345 FSWLTGSDDS
+345 
-355 VNALNEELNNLI
+355 
-367 ATRDKLT
+367 
-374 TPPVG
+374 
-379 NIPLSAA
+379 
-386 ITGTG
+386 
-391 NPFALPPGGTNGK
+391 NGK
-404 VTPDT
+404 LKTDT
-409 SLKKLESSFK
+409 SAKKLESAFK

-470 LATEVDRLNSVKKAN
+470 LATEVDRLNAVKKAN

-490 LAEYVSN
+490 LAEYISN
-497 LQRENANSAASLDA
+497 LQRENANAAASLDA
-511 DVIGAGLGDKSRERM
+511 DVIGAGLGDKARERM
-526 REQLSIEREFLE
+526 REKLEIEREFNE
-538 KREDLQRRYQS
+538 KREDLQRRRQDGS
-549 GDIHSQEDY
+549 IKTSEEY

-572 LDKYRSHYDQL
+572 LDKYRSHYDEL
-583 DELQG
+583 DRLQG

-637 WSSWAN
+637 WASWAN

-739 MGEAGHEAIMP
+739 MGEAGPEAIMP

-778 QQTIQQHFSI
+778 QQTIHQHFSI

>member
-11 IDLIAKTGGFT
+11 IDLVAKVGGFV
-22 SGLNQA
+22 SGLSQA
-28 ERASAKWSKQ
+28 ERASQKWRKQVKDDAKAAAVAFTGFATAASAAALSVGVAGYNLLKNTSKQ
-38 IQEDAAASSAALA
+38 I
-51 GIGVAAVTAGLA
+51 
-63 VGTAGFQLLKST
+63 
-75 SRQITET
+75 TES

-87 SLRIS
+87 SLNMS
-92 TQELLAWQFAAEKAG
+92 TQSLLSWQYAAQKAG

-138 LNALGLS
+138 LDALGLS
-145 AEKLSKVSPDKQ
+145 AKKLAGESPDKQ
-157 LLAIGESL
+157 LIAISNAL
-165 GKIGTNAEKT
+165 GNIKTNAEKT

-187 LLPLFDNNNEK
+187 LLPLLDQGGDK
-198 LKQFIE
+198 LQKY
-204 LAKDYGVAPDPSS
+204 LKAAKDFGVAPDDAD
-217 IDDLVKVNQL
+217 IENLVKVNSI
-227 FEDMEAQVAGLKM
+227 FEDMETQINGVKIELAT
-240 EIAAGLA
+240 GLA
-247 KVDLTPLQNSLDKLH
+247 KVDLSNLQKS
-262 DVLTDPVV
+262 
-270 LQGISDLVSEVAQLA
+270 ISDMGDVFKDPEVIKGITDLVGGVVDLA
-285 GWMVKAAA
+285 TWLVKVGAEA
-293 GAGQLAAS
+293 GKLIDLYKGGTPVGENASKEEIERRIRNLTADLEDEGFAAS
-301 TGNRFAAL
+301 FNRI
-309 SGQIDLTN
+309 GMD
-317 IDQVNE
+317 
-323 RISYLQK
+323 
-330 NLEGKKSIYSQDKSM
+330 
-345 FSWLTGSDDS
+345 
-355 VNALNEELNNLI
+355 
-367 ATRDKLT
+367 
-374 TPPVG
+374 
-379 NIPLSAA
+379 
-386 ITGTG
+386 
-391 NPFALPPGGTNGK
+391 TNGK
-404 VTPDT
+404 RKERDQLRQRLLIIETANNLPLTPAFAGNINDKPKNYNKNPGESNGKEKQDST
-409 SLKKLESSFK
+409 AKKLESSFK

-429 ALIDTTGKKSAE
+429 NLIDTTGKKTAE

-448 QFDIADG
+448 QFDIVSG
-455 KLTGLNETQKQRLEQ
+455 KLTGLNESQKQRLEQ
-470 LATEVDRLNSVKKAN
+470 LATEVDRLNAVKKAN

-490 LAEYVSN
+490 LAEYISN
-497 LQRENANSAASLDA
+497 LQRENANVAASLDA
-511 DVIGAGLGDKSRERM
+511 DVIGAGLGDKARERM
-526 REQLSIEREFLE
+526 REQLNIEREFLE

-549 GDIHSQEDY
+549 GDIANQEDY

-572 LDKYRSHYDQL
+572 LDKYRSHYDEL
-583 DELQG
+583 DRLQG

-637 WSSWAN
+637 WASWAN

-778 QQTIQQHFSI
+778 QQTIHQHFSI